1 MELWIT
7 YFVWFIFGIAV
18 NYFFNYFNLLFK
30 KSRELSEK
38 VEYFKYIIKTFEN
51 GVTKFKY
58 RIDNNVFISSSIPFI
73 GKVDIL
79 YQIDKWEIFIIK
91 DNKVISSSI
100 GLKRKMIEDLI
111 LLINKNYYF
120 ELNDNINVGGYKIS
134 KSYIDSVLNNANM
147 SNTIEQVNKTP
158 ENESIQAIDLDIDDI
173 LDKIS
178 KMGLNSLTPGELM
191 FLKKYSE
198 K

>member
-30 KSRELSEK
+30 KSRALSEK

-100 GLKRKMIEDLI
+100 GLKNKMIEDLI

-158 ENESIQAIDLDIDDI
+158 ENESMRAIDLDIDDI